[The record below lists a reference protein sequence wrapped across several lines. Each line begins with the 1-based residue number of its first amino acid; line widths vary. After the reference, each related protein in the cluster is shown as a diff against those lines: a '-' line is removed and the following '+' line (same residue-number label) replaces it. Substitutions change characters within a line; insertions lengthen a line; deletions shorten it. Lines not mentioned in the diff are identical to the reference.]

1 MHPSPNAVIV
11 WHEQQETPRV
21 PGCGHCVLS
30 ECGCHRA
37 HRLPRRTAEAESN
50 RAEKGTTMFCNNSC
64 NNGIWLII
72 LIIILFGWGGNGCG
86 CNNNCGC
93 NNCGCDNN
101 CGCNNGCC

>member
-1 MHPSPNAVIV
+1 MHPLAHAVIG
-11 WHEQQETPRV
+11 WHEQREDRLGIPLQAR
-21 PGCGHCVLS
+21 CSS
-30 ECGCHRA
+30 ECSAAIPPSAAPDDGIVNIA
-37 HRLPRRTAEAESN
+37 S
-50 RAEKGTTMFCNNSC
+50 AEKGITMFCNSC

-93 NNCGCDNN
+93 DNN

>member
-1 MHPSPNAVIV
+1 MHPFPAVYIG
-11 WHEQQETPRV
+11 WHEQRIPHRDTDCRRCIDWNTVAAETAA
-21 PGCGHCVLS
+21 C
-30 ECGCHRA
+30 RA
-37 HRLPRRTAEAESN
+37 GRRWDQSD

-72 LIIILFGWGGNGCG
+72 LIIILFGWGGNGMG
-86 CNNNCGC
+86 CGC